1 MRKVIYAMSVSLDG
15 FIESADGDIS
25 WADPDE
31 ELHKHFNEQESAIDI
46 HLYGRRLY
54 ELMSAY
60 WPTADENPLAPEFEK
75 AYARLWRAMPKIVFS
90 RTLNRV
96 EWNATLVRDDIAGVV
111 NRLKEQPGNDLSVSG
126 VGLASSFMQLGL
138 IDEYWLYMHPVIL
151 CAGKPMFPHLK
162 EKINLKLVESR
173 QFSRGIVL
181 LRYQRTRLH

>member
-1 MRKVIYAMSVSLDG
+1 MSVSLDG

-54 ELMSAY
+54 EMMSAY

-75 AYARLWRAMPKIVFS
+75 EYARLWRAMPKIVFS

-111 NRLKEQPGNDLSVSG
+111 NHLKEQPGNDLSVSG
-126 VGLASSFMQLGL
+126 AGLASSFMQLGL
-138 IDEYWLYMHPVIL
+138 IDEY
-151 CAGKPMFPHLK
+151 
-162 EKINLKLVESR
+162 
-173 QFSRGIVL
+173 
-181 LRYQRTRLH
+181 